1 MKKLPLDPFIAGPWR
16 GAIAPDFRNPA
27 FLARLETIREWTVGP
42 DAAVLSAGRNRI
54 VKAAVSDMPDP
65 DRPIELAIKRFGR
78 QSGLKD
84 RIDRYR
90 GSKAR
95 RSWLAARALQE
106 RGIGTP
112 IPVGYLERWNGARLD
127 ESYVV
132 TLYQPGLISFKD
144 ALIRLF
150 NEEPICEKFIVLM
163 QAVADAVRPMHEA
176 GFMHR
181 DLGNQNILLRRTDT
195 PTAADILFVDLNRAR
210 WQDKPLSLD
219 QRARDVSRIWLP
231 SDLLRVFLD
240 MIMGD
245 RPDAA
250 LLKRER
256 FHRKA
261 YALIADTR
269 HLRHPLR
276 TRRNRRRS
284 PTPAVYP
291 SGKDLWIWD
300 DKSAQA
306 ISPLRRQDRKRHFTL
321 GRHAAIAWPALLDA
335 RGVWREYR
343 TLQASCWQ
351 EPVAMK
357 DRVGMAVEPRPGT
370 WEQERALLR
379 NLGTLPVMIRF
390 YCHETPA
397 AWTFAAEAARQLHRD
412 GHAVSFAL
420 VQDRRAVKDATV
432 WRHFVEQVLNP
443 VADIADRIEIGHG
456 INRVK
461 WGLWDIEDYR
471 RLLNGVVAAAAPW
484 PHLKFTGPA
493 VIDFDLPHVMAALN
507 AVPEPL
513 RFDALSHHLYVDRR
527 GAPENR
533 QGPFSALDKFAL
545 TRAIA
550 RQAKRCDDRLI
561 VSEVNWPLRGTGV
574 WSPVGSPYESP
585 WPRHNDPSVSEDD
598 YADFMLRYLVLA
610 LCSGMVER
618 VYWWRLVA
626 RGFGLVDDT
635 DAAQWRERPAYRML
649 KTFLDLAGDTVFIRE
664 ESRPVDAE
672 PARATAAAR
681 RQDPP
686 IARTLTFRKPDGR
699 TVDMLYT
706 TGASANGPLPAHA
719 ERVLDAFGNE
729 QNPVGD
735 GSALRLTGRPVYV
748 PGAENR

>member
-1 MKKLPLDPFIAGPWR
+1 MKKLPLDPFIVGPWR

-27 FLARLETIREWTVGP
+27 FLARLESIREWTAGP
-42 DAAVLSAGRNRI
+42 EAVVLSTGRNRN
-54 VKAAVSDMPDP
+54 VKAVAPNADH
-65 DRPIELAIKRFGR
+65 PIELAIKRFGT

-84 RIDRYR
+84 RIDRFR

-95 RSWLAARALQE
+95 RSWLAACALRE

-112 IPVGYLERWNGARLD
+112 TPVGYLEHWNGARLD
-127 ESYVV
+127 ESYVI

-163 QAVADAVRPMHEA
+163 QAVADAVRAMHEA

-181 DLGNQNILLRRTDT
+181 DLGNQNILLR
-195 PTAADILFVDLNRAR
+195 PTASPTGDDILFVDLNRAR
-210 WQDKPLSLD
+210 WQDAPLSMD
-219 QRARDVSRIWLP
+219 QRARDLSRIWLP

-240 MIMGD
+240 MVMGD
-245 RPDAA
+245 QPSAA

-276 TRRNRRRS
+276 TRKNRRRS
-284 PTPAVYP
+284 PAPAVYP
-291 SGKDLWIWD
+291 SGKDMWIWD
-300 DKSAQA
+300 EKSAQA
-306 ISPLRRQDRKRHFTL
+306 ISALRRKDRKRHFTL
-321 GRHAAIAWPALLDA
+321 CRHAAIAWPALLDA
-335 RGVWREYR
+335 RSVWREYR
-343 TLQASCWQ
+343 ALQAACWQ

-357 DRVGMAVEPRPGT
+357 DRVGMAVEPRPAT
-370 WEQERALLR
+370 WDRECALLR
-379 NLGTLPVMIRF
+379 ALGTLPVMIRF

-397 AWTFAAEAARQLHRD
+397 AWTFAAEAVRQLHRN
-412 GHAVSFAL
+412 GHAVSIAL

-432 WRHFVEQVLNP
+432 WRHFAEQVLSP
-443 VADIADRIEIGHG
+443 VADIVDRVEIGHA

-471 RLLNGVVAAAAPW
+471 RLLTGMVAAARPW

-493 VIDFDLPHVMAALN
+493 VIDFDLPHVMAALR

-513 RFDALSHHLYVDRR
+513 RFDALSHHGYVDRR

-550 RQAKRCDDRLI
+550 RQSPHCADRLI

-585 WPRHNDPSVSEDD
+585 WPRRNDPSVSEDE
-598 YADFMLRYLVLA
+598 YADFMLRYLALA

-635 DAAQWRERPAYRML
+635 DAARWRERPAYRML
-649 KTFLDLAGDTVFIRE
+649 KTFLDLLGDSVFIGQHT
-664 ESRPVDAE
+664 RPVNAE
-672 PARATAAAR
+672 PARAASAAR
-681 RQDPP
+681 RQDLP
-686 IARTLTFRKPDGR
+686 IARTLTFRKPDGQ
-699 TVDMLYT
+699 TIDMLYT
-706 TGASANGPLPAHA
+706 TGVSADGPCPPPAS
-719 ERVLDAFGNE
+719 RIVDAFGNE
-729 QNPVGD
+729 QNPIRD
-735 GSALRLTGRPVYV
+735 GSALPLTGRPVYMCV
-748 PGAENR
+748 SM